1 MSVASLRVGQSVWQE
16 LTDHIFQP
24 DRDEH
29 GGALLC
35 GVAVD
40 EAGKRRLLARRFV
53 PATDGQDYIP
63 GVRGYRQL
71 TAKFIRHTILMA
83 REDGLVCLLVH
94 GHGVGERVAFSDT
107 DLASHERG
115 YPSLVD
121 IAGQS
126 VGALVLASHAVAGDI
141 WNTDG
146 TRDSLDITTVV
157 GPNIISLT
165 PEPLTNTLPAR
176 AEDDRQVRMLG
187 TAGQRML
194 RQSRIGVV
202 GAGGAGMLAIEMLAR
217 LGVGELVVIDPDK
230 VELTNLN
237 RLPGALR
244 RDAAAAFTHPDRPKW
259 IRQLGRRLSR
269 YKVSLATRLARR
281 AGQGTSVT
289 TFNTNVTAPKAA
301 SALTGCDYILL
312 AADSATARHLVNVI
326 AHQYLIPVVQV
337 GTKVNVHPTDGLGR
351 VFSVVRPITPDSG
364 CMSCAGLI
372 DRTKL
377 ALEALPDQQRADA
390 DYGTGEHAPSVIT
403 LNGVAVSGAL
413 THLMLAMTG
422 LRLATHDDF
431 VLHDAR
437 VGTTALTEPYRN
449 PTCTVCGPAG
459 VTGFG
464 DLRPLPLPRK

>member
-1 MSVASLRVGQSVWQE
+1 MSAASLRVGESIWQE
-16 LTDHIFQP
+16 VTTHIFQP

-40 EAGKRRLLARRFV
+40 EVGKRRLLARKFE
-53 PATDGQDYIP
+53 PATDGRDYVP

-71 TAKFIRHTILMA
+71 TPQFIRKMVLQA
-83 REDGLVCLLVH
+83 RQDNLVCLLVH
-94 GHGVGERVAFSDT
+94 GHGAGTRVAFSDT
-107 DLASHERG
+107 DLASHQRG

-146 TRDSLDITTVV
+146 TRDILDVATII
-157 GPNIISLT
+157 GSNIITLT
-165 PEPLTNTLPAR
+165 PEPHISTAPAR
-176 AEDDRQVRMLG
+176 AEDDRQVRLLG
-187 TAGQRML
+187 NAGQQIL
-194 RQSRIGVV
+194 RHSRIGVV
-202 GAGGAGMLAIEMLAR
+202 GAGGAGMLAIEMLSR

-244 RDAAAAFTHPDRPKW
+244 RDAAATLTHPDRPEW
-259 IRQLGRRLSR
+259 IRRLGRRLSR

-281 AGQGTSVT
+281 AGQGTT
-289 TFNTNVTAPKAA
+289 AITFNTNVTDPRAA
-301 SALTGCDYILL
+301 TALTRCDYILL
-312 AADSATARHLVNVI
+312 AADTATARHLVNIVS
-326 AHQYLIPVVQV
+326 HQYLIPTVQV
-337 GTKVNVHPTDGLGR
+337 GTKVNVNTADGLGR
-351 VFSVVRPITPDSG
+351 VFSVLRPITPDSG
-364 CMSCAGLI
+364 CLSCAGLI

-377 ALEALPDQQRADA
+377 ALEALPAQQRAEA

-413 THLMLAMTG
+413 THLMFALTG
-422 LRLATHDDF
+422 LRLAAHDY

-437 VGTTALTEPYRN
+437 TGTTTLTEPYKD
-449 PTCTVCGPAG
+449 PACTVCGPSG
-459 VTGFG
+459 VTGLG
-464 DLRPLPLPRK
+464 DLRPLPLPRQ